1 MIRRIQHKSS
11 TIAILLHTSGRFG
24 PKYPVGWLLG
34 ASSFWR
40 QDEPFIILARESID
54 PSAANTNI
62 FKFDYE
68 DETLNNKQLSFGV
81 ENMMHNTR
89 VNKHY
94 IKGKANSLHP
104 PFAAKLIWIQMDMR
118 RRHIHSK
125 SGL

>member
-1 MIRRIQHKSS
+1 M
-11 TIAILLHTSGRFG
+11 GV
-24 PKYPVGWLLG
+24 P
-34 ASSFWR
+34 
-40 QDEPFIILARESID
+40 
-54 PSAANTNI
+54 AANTNI

-68 DETLNNKQLSFGV
+68 DEMLNDKQLSFAV